1 MGVSPALAEPEEL
14 VALGALVGA
23 QVLVVLFSVVRAN
36 AYRERPL
43 LLHAAASLLGVLTLQ
58 SLSGHHPF
66 FPEAVLL
73 CTLAVAGLQLRDLVN
88 PAGAVTRA
96 RRWLLAVCLVLP
108 LMAVGTAFVPWLLL
122 PAVALWV
129 AVVLLLLHR
138 AWPQSQ
144 PWMWWLVPG
153 TGALVSAGGVL
164 AARAITQP
172 DYLALA
178 VGALLTVWTA
188 CTYLA
193 TGWRGRILGETAARI
208 DARNTVDPL
217 TGLATPMVLTERVR
231 AARTL
236 MQRYGHPSV
245 LMLVHIENLSRISQ
259 EFGPEVA
266 ETAVLTAAN
275 RIRQALREG
284 DVAARLAHS
293 RIAVLAEGMAPAEA
307 AANVASRILVAGL
320 KEPLPAAPAE
330 FLQFRIVLATVPTAD
345 VSAKQML
352 ARMSARMEQ
361 ELHESSQ
368 RRIVTLGGDE
378 PAAATAAAA

>member
-1 MGVSPALAEPEEL
+1 MGVSPTLSDPVEL
-14 VALGALVGA
+14 VALGAFVGA
-23 QVLVVLFSVVRAN
+23 QVLVVLLSVVRAN

-43 LLHAAASLLGVLTLQ
+43 LLHAAATLLGVLTLQ
-58 SLSGHHPF
+58 TLTGTHPF
-66 FPEAVLL
+66 YPEAVLL
-73 CTLAVAGLQLRDLVN
+73 FTLAVAGLQLRDLMSQV
-88 PAGAVTRA
+88 GAVAQA
-96 RRWLLAVCLVLP
+96 RQWLLVVCVVLP
-108 LMAVGTAFVPWLLL
+108 MLAIATAFAKWLLL
-122 PAVALWV
+122 PSVALWV
-129 AVVLLLLHR
+129 AVVLLMLHR
-138 AWPQSQ
+138 AWPLSQ
-144 PWMWWLVPG
+144 PWIWWLVPG

-172 DYLALA
+172 DNLALA
-178 VGALLTVWTA
+178 VGTLLTVWTA

-217 TGLATPMVLTERVR
+217 TGLSTPIVLTERVQ

-236 MQRYGHPSV
+236 MRRYGHPSV
-245 LMLVHIENLSRISQ
+245 LMLVHIENLGRISQ

-330 FLQFRIVLATVPTAD
+330 FLQFRIVLATVPVAEL
-345 VSAKQML
+345 SPKHLL
-352 ARMSARMEQ
+352 ARMAARMDQ
-361 ELHESSQ
+361 ELHETSQ
-368 RRIVTLGGDE
+368 RRIVTLAGEE
-378 PAAATAAAA
+378 PPTMPAPV